1 MEARNSLHANPT
13 AGIPGTSDIRGS
25 VRCGSEIRSADDTW
39 DDLVAIEAAIT
50 RRVSGMRPVE
60 LGSGTEL
67 IASELPT
74 LPPPGLATGR
84 RESPEVV
91 VARIRLHT
99 SMDELLYRLAVGDWD
114 GAHRANAELVHF
126 VPRVVVGRAVLAATE
141 LDYMQEFVIA
151 CIDGQSTW
159 GQVVD
164 SAPFEPAE
172 TLRALSAL
180 VDLGLVACL

>member
-1 MEARNSLHANPT
+1 MEARNS
-13 AGIPGTSDIRGS
+13 GS
-25 VRCGSEIRSADDTW
+25 RSADDTW
-39 DDLVAIEAAIT
+39 DDLVAIEDAMM

-67 IASELPT
+67 IASERPT
-74 LPPPGLATGR
+74 LPPPAHAPGW

-99 SMDELLYRLAVGDWD
+99 SMDELLYRLAVGDWE

-126 VPRVVVGRAVLAATE
+126 VPRIIVGRAVLAATD
-141 LDYMQEFVIA
+141 LDYMQEFVVA
-151 CIDGQSTW
+151 CVDGQSTW
-159 GQVVD
+159 GEIVD

-180 VDLGLVACL
+180 VDLGLVTCL